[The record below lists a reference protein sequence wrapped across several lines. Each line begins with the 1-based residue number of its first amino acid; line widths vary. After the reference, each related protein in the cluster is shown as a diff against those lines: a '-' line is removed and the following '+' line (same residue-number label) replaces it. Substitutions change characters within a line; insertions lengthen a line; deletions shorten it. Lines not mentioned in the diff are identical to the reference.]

1 MERRTERAARAVFAT
16 VVVLTLT
23 AALLLNLKVWFEKR
37 FEARVVEALEPV
49 ATQRT
54 PQTSRVVL
62 FILDDLG
69 YDTATRNLPKV
80 IERARGM
87 GSFSQ
92 VLLDRF
98 TYTIAGVYTLG
109 TGDQPSLVLIKDDFG
124 TKKARANHFFENAR
138 RAGARTVHIGES
150 LWSDMFGDG
159 IDEVFTRKDVGPFA
173 GYGSDE
179 MLAAVGRALDDRRN
193 TLIVVHLGETGHLSH
208 RHGVYGKPLE
218 ALLHRL
224 DGVIADLATKHADGT
239 TWLVASDHGTTLE
252 GQHGG
257 LSLAEQT
264 TFLAAWGPGIAHRE
278 GIVVPQVDLAN
289 VVTFLLGAP
298 FPSQSCGLLPDL
310 FSAETAPA
318 QALARDELVAQ
329 KRRLYDGLQARFPD
343 DGLRAAIP
351 DDAVALKQGI
361 ERIKFDT
368 TAPIV
373 MQRQL
378 LFALLLVGLLATQLR
393 RRPTLRHV
401 VAGVASLA
409 LVALLPPDDAWM
421 GLFVALP
428 ALALDA
434 FGLWRERKTSAG
446 LVVALSA
453 LTVSVLFFQFPTYV
467 YLTYTQTGRYTF
479 LVGAIVLSLA
489 VFLTAAFLRRPPDS
503 GRPSWPA
510 LIGWG
515 IALAY
520 FIAADARYYQF
531 LLPFGLI
538 VLVGLDMVHATDDR
552 RARLRRFLA
561 AFGLLL
567 VPLTLAIGQNPD
579 LDLMTFRALRD
590 WMFSSGWDHELALAL
605 GVTGLAGWM
614 NRHYAGRLGRSTR
627 ALGWAALILVHVA
640 YHERL
645 VEANP
650 PLIALLVAAL
660 AWQVR
665 CLWLDRSDGAPYW
678 GVMIWMTLMT
688 QQHTGAELVV
698 AIAGALLFRWLELR
712 NPYPAGTLRQPAYTA
727 FALIAFAVLLMTVK
741 GNLFRFSSIK
751 VLKGFVGFNMEVDVP
766 VNAVLA
772 ALYYAQP
779 VLLAL
784 LVVRATTAARRLV
797 HLYEAG
803 LIGGGLLLLQA
814 VFTSTLFSSAVLPGD
829 TYNKSAAGTVL
840 LLVTGLA
847 LLVAA
852 IAAFWARPDGED
864 TRTVSRRRVA
874 ALTPADPRPAP

>member
-1 MERRTERAARAVFAT
+1 MEKRAERAARAIFAT
-16 VVVLTLT
+16 VVVMTLT

-37 FEARVVEALEPV
+37 FEARIVESLEPV
-49 ATQRT
+49 PTQRT
-54 PQTSRVVL
+54 AQTSRVVL
-62 FILDDLG
+62 FVLDDLG
-69 YDTATRNLPKV
+69 YDTATRNLPNV
-80 IERARGM
+80 IERARTT
-87 GSFSQ
+87 GSFSK

-124 TKKARANHFFENAR
+124 AKKARANHFFENAR

-150 LWSDMFGDG
+150 LWADMFGDG
-159 IDEVFTRKDVGPFA
+159 IDETFTRKDLGPFA
-173 GYGSDE
+173 GYGSEE
-179 MLAAVGRALDDRRN
+179 MLAAVRQALDDRRN

-208 RHGVYGKPLE
+208 RHGVYGAPLE
-218 ALLHRL
+218 ALLRRL
-224 DGVIADLATKHADGT
+224 DGIIAELAMKHDDGT

-318 QALARDELVAQ
+318 QALARAELVAQ
-329 KRRLYDGLQARFPD
+329 KRQLYDGLRARFPD
-343 DGLRAAIP
+343 NGLRAAIP

-368 TAPIV
+368 TASVI

-378 LFALLLVGLLATQLR
+378 LFALLLVGLLATLIR

-401 VAGVASLA
+401 VAGTASLA

-421 GLFVALP
+421 GLFAVLP
-428 ALALDA
+428 VFALDA
-434 FGLWRERKTSAG
+434 LGLWRKRGTSAG
-446 LVVALSA
+446 LIVAASA
-453 LTVSVLFFQFPTYV
+453 LTVTMLFFQFPTYV

-479 LVGAIVLSLA
+479 LVGAILLSVA
-489 VFLTAAFLRRPPDS
+489 VFVTAAIRDRQHDA
-503 GRPSWPA
+503 GRPSSVA

-531 LLPFGLI
+531 LLPFGLV
-538 VLVGLDMVHATDDR
+538 VLVGLDLVHATDDR

-561 AFGLLL
+561 AFGLLA

-579 LDLMTFRALRD
+579 LDLTAFRALRD
-590 WMFSSGWDHELALAL
+590 WMFSSGWDHEAALAL
-605 GVTGLAGWM
+605 GVTGLALWM
-614 NRHYAGRLGRSTR
+614 NRHYAGQLGGATR
-627 ALGWAALILVHVA
+627 ALGWTAVVLVHVV

-645 VEANP
+645 VETNP
-650 PLIALLVAAL
+650 PLIALLAAAL

-665 CLWLDRSDGAPYW
+665 CLWLDRRDGAAYW

-688 QQHTGAELVV
+688 QQHTGAELIV

-784 LVVRATTAARRLV
+784 LVVSATTAARRLHHV
-797 HLYEAG
+797 YETG

-840 LLVTGLA
+840 LLVIALA

-852 IAAFWARPDGED
+852 IAAFWVRPDAD
-864 TRTVSRRRVA
+864 PRRHSGT
-874 ALTPADPRPAP
+874 LTPADPPPAP